1 MRVESGKLD
10 RRVELLANLQ
20 RQNDIGEVIDVW
32 TAVASF
38 WAQRLEMR
46 TVDVART
53 SGTDDVA
60 RGRFLIRYRDDLN
73 TSLRVAIDGVIHAI
87 TGIDEPDRRT
97 TLILT
102 VEGV

>member
-1 MRVESGKLD
+1 VRIESGKLD

-32 TAVASF
+32 TATASF

-60 RGRFLIRYRDDLN
+60 RGRYLIRYRDDLS
-73 TSLRVAIDGVIHAI
+73 TDLRVAIDGVVHAI
-87 TGIDEPDRRT
+87 TGIEEPDRRT
-97 TLILT
+97 TMIIS
-102 VEGV
+102 VEGL